1 MITSNNNNKNNNKKD
16 VEMKSN
22 EEEGDE
28 IFFSI
33 LSGDTNNLFKFLNNN
48 NSNNNN
54 NNNNNNINNSIDI
67 YLPYIIVGILEKN
80 KDLLDEDEN
89 LKKLFYSPIYSKSIH
104 NINQYQSLNFD
115 HINEFIKDQVRI
127 RKKLNHVNQDK
138 KDTYLDNID
147 NPKYQFENGDKEVK
161 MKLVLS
167 DIIALLEFSEMQ
179 QSLTISKETKYDAPF
194 IDTPIYNNELNLI
207 FPIICYKCLKHIDF
221 NKLTLSIL
229 FLNQANYLIKLL
241 LSNNPNEFNEIIEIV
256 ISSIGL
262 IGVEK
267 VKRVLLEICKLSKYC
282 SRFIRTELINRQM
295 LPDLVLLIT
304 SQFVKDEIDLLSNI
318 ISNRIENQ
326 WLKEYISQKD
336 QFSTFNEIRDSLF
349 STLELISKE
358 ISSNS
363 NNNSNNLEHSFIV
376 KSIIRLYCGFS
387 GLLGIKMNQQEISIS
402 LSFIEK
408 SIFKNYS
415 KIFLCFLL
423 VCEGLVKT
431 IHPKKELVG
440 YLNHLCKVGNCD
452 ELLLLISI
460 YFHTH
465 QLQNIA
471 LLVKNILGFRPS
483 IHTESLNQI
492 GEILTKE
499 IYTESLVA
507 KRAQQLPIIEKLNT
521 NHQNISIVC
530 VYHLLSERIFEKYET
545 DVGNWCW
552 SQLTKSSTPIHYL
565 LPSLLDQLCKN
576 IIEPS
581 INNNN
586 TSSTTSIINTST
598 TAAAASTTASNAN
611 TTAATTT
618 TTTAATITTATTT
631 GTTTGISPSSST
643 TTTSSTGGATST
655 SISSPN
661 STSLGNSYL
670 FSTFSST
677 SSSSSSGLPFYMK
690 RISESIIM
698 NSIQQSQSNL
708 SVQILIIY
716 FVLRYNDSVIK
727 FKSEQKGKPIQFLI
741 ETTQLREYNI
751 EFLSKL
757 PIQNCINVILSNQ
770 SDYFYIIPPF
780 LYLILSQFPQFFN
793 INLLLLEEE
802 RLLNPIE
809 KFIYLPNF
817 YSINGGANNNSGGIT
832 NEFLKDTLKRTL
844 SQPTSVQ
851 LILRYL
857 NTLSVKELLPF
868 TTTLLDNL
876 LPIIIKNRSLPSV
889 SALISP
895 FVEIWER
902 VFPISQSSIAL
913 KTINILTCI
922 NDDKSTNNNKDLE
935 DYNNNNN
942 NNNDDVKMKDK
953 EKEDKE
959 EEEEEEI
966 LLPIS
971 NYTYTDIISDPL
983 VIFRS
988 HPTVFTCPPLFKI
1001 LLQILFFY
1009 MVSSKKNLQNQLHTS
1024 SGSGS
1029 GTTSNVTL
1037 NKQQQEDVST
1047 LILTQESTIIQILLE
1062 ICLIDGIDTKGLNK
1076 ILRNKNKK
1084 FKESYDPVDIE
1095 EIRCQICSFIHQ
1107 MFIDKPLI
1115 IKLVHFQG
1123 YLSQLLPITV
1133 TLIPSM
1139 HICFEFIPELLAQ
1152 PSLEK
1157 QIFAIQLLS
1166 YLSEKFPIPKSLKIC
1181 RQSQTR
1187 ISFNLNSN
1195 TLSYDDRIKFLHSI
1209 LPSITRITKTFP
1221 LLAED
1226 FVSILME
1233 QLPNK
1238 HNYQQNLKS
1247 FISSIDFNLNSN
1259 LNNYTNSIYLQNNK
1273 NNNNS
1278 SNNNNSNNQN
1288 DLLNIDIDNNIN
1300 SNNNNNLRNIN
1311 FKKVSNDDKSFFSK
1325 VSKNESW
1332 LSIKE
1337 NNDPFNIPI
1346 EQEIHQAIQIIIK
1359 NLSK

>member
-1 MITSNNNNKNNNKKD
+1 MITSNNKKKNNNNKD

-22 EEEGDE
+22 EDEGDE

-33 LSGDTNNLFKFLNNN
+33 LCGDTNNLFNFLNNN
-48 NSNNNN
+48 NNNK
-54 NNNNNNINNSIDI
+54 NNIDNSIDI

-80 KDLLDEDEN
+80 KDLLDDDEN
-89 LKKLFYSPIYSKSIH
+89 LRTLFYSPIYSKSIH
-104 NINQYQSLNFD
+104 NINQYQSLNYD
-115 HINEFIKDQVRI
+115 QINEFIKDQIRI
-127 RKKLNHVNQDK
+127 RKKLNHVHQDK
-138 KDTYLDNID
+138 KNTYLDNID

-161 MKLVLS
+161 MKLALS

-179 QSLTISKETKYDAPF
+179 QSFTISKETKYDAPF

-221 NKLTLSIL
+221 NKLIISIL

-256 ISSIGL
+256 ITSIGL

-304 SQFVKDEIDLLSNI
+304 SQFIKDEIDLLSNI

-349 STLELISKE
+349 STLELISKD
-358 ISSNS
+358 INS
-363 NNNSNNLEHSFIV
+363 ENTKNNNLEHSFTV

-431 IHPKKELVG
+431 IQSKKELVG

-552 SQLTKSSTPIHYL
+552 SQLMKSSTPIHYL

-581 INNNN
+581 INNTSLSSTIIN
-586 TSSTTSIINTST
+586 TSSTASAST
-598 TAAAASTTASNAN
+598 AASTT
-611 TTAATTT
+611 TTSTTTTNTTT
-618 TTTAATITTATTT
+618 TTTI
-631 GTTTGISPSSST
+631 GISPSSTNTTST
-643 TTTSSTGGATST
+643 GGTTSSV
-655 SISSPN
+655 SSPN
-661 STSLGNSYL
+661 STSSTSSSSGNSYL
-670 FSTFSST
+670 FSSMSSI
-677 SSSSSSGLPFYMK
+677 SSSGLPFYMK
-690 RISESIIM
+690 RIPESIIM

-802 RLLNPIE
+802 RLSNPIE
-809 KFIYLPNF
+809 KFIYLPKF
-817 YSINGGANNNSGGIT
+817 FSINGNNNNNNNNNNNCIT
-832 NEFLKDTLKRTL
+832 NEFLKETFKKTL

-868 TTTLLDNL
+868 TTTLLDHL
-876 LPIIIKNRSLPSV
+876 LPIIIKNRPLPSV

-902 VFPISQSSIAL
+902 VFPIAQSSIAL
-913 KTINILTCI
+913 KTINILTCT
-922 NDDKSTNNNKDLE
+922 NDDRNGEDLE
-935 DYNNNNN
+935 
-942 NNNDDVKMKDK
+942 NNDQDKMKDQ
-953 EKEDKE
+953 EKEDQ
-959 EEEEEEI
+959 EI

-983 VIFRS
+983 VIFRC

-1009 MVSSKKNLQNQLHTS
+1009 MVSSKKNLQNQLH
-1024 SGSGS
+1024 SGSS
-1029 GTTSNVTL
+1029 TTSNVTL

-1062 ICLIDGIDTKGLNK
+1062 ICLIDAIDTKGLNK
-1076 ILRNKNKK
+1076 ILRNNKK
-1084 FKESYDPVDIE
+1084 SKKKQQTEYDPVDIE

-1209 LPSITRITKTFP
+1209 LPPVTRITKTFP

-1247 FISSIDFNLNSN
+1247 FISSIDFNVNSN
-1259 LNNYTNSIYLQNNK
+1259 LNNYTNSVFLQNNK

-1278 SNNNNSNNQN
+1278 NNNNNNNNNSNNSNNNQN

-1300 SNNNNNLRNIN
+1300 NNLKNVN
-1311 FKKVSNDDKSFFSK
+1311 LKKVSDDKSFYGK
-1325 VSKNESW
+1325 VIKNESW
-1332 LSIKE
+1332 LSVKE